1 MGSGGDG
8 GGFGVGFFQAG
19 YREHGTRITVSSNFA
34 MYSNAMGR
42 GEGGCFYQT
51 HSSDQGSLFL
61 VIFAM
66 YFNVIGREGTV
77 LSDTS

>member
-1 MGSGGDG
+1 MG
-8 GGFGVGFFQAG
+8 GGEVGFFQAR
-19 YREHGTRITVSSNFA
+19 YREHGTRITVFSDFA

-42 GEGGCFYQT
+42 GWGVCFYQT
-51 HSSDQGSLFL
+51 HSRDQGSLFL

-77 LSDTS
+77 LSDTL